1 MPFPAP
7 GDHPNLGIEAGSP
20 ALQAD
25 TLLSEP
31 PGKPHFTDEFYQKF
45 REVKL
50 PRSNSSRKI
59 AEEGNL
65 PNSFYEATIIP
76 IPDKDSKTRQI
87 YHKKENYWPIS
98 LMNIHIKVLNN
109 ILANRIQKY
118 IKRIIHHD

>member
-7 GDHPNLGIEAGSP
+7 GDHPNLGIEPGSP

-65 PNSFYEATIIP
+65 PNSFYEATITP
-76 IPDKDSKTRQI
+76 IPDKASKTRQI
-87 YHKKENYWPIS
+87 YHKKESYRTVS
-98 LMNIHIKVLNN
+98 LLNVDTK
-109 ILANRIQKY
+109 ILNKMLASRIQ
-118 IKRIIHHD
+118 